1 MLDILDKKTGKV
13 IAVLMDD
20 GSIVKKDEISD
31 DIDNEISKK
40 LNAKN
45 KEK

>member
-40 LNAKN
+40 LDAKN